1 MIARKDQVAS
11 LFGGWLLFF
20 LENSLELIVGFL
32 LCIDKEEV
40 VNIFN
45 KARFESHVLLTTN

>member
-1 MIARKDQVAS
+1 M
-11 LFGGWLLFF
+11 FF